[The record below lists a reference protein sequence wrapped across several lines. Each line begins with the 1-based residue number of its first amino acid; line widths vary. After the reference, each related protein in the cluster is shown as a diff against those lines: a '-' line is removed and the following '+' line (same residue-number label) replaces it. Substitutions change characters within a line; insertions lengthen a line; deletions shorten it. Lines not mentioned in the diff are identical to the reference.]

1 MYLEHASNLYEFY
14 TKKDPASNK
23 AQTTISGTNT
33 GQPLLTSLTDVFFY
47 GIQPHTG
54 TVVLV

>member
-1 MYLEHASNLYEFY
+1 MHLEHASNLYEFY
-14 TKKDPASNK
+14 TKKDPK
-23 AQTTISGTNT
+23 AQTSISGTNT